1 MPLKMP
7 VWQICRLATV
17 CAGSAALH
25 GCWITAPHTD
35 AQSLVKAG
43 AQWEAPLPAAE
54 AGQASSLSQWWA
66 AWNDSTLTD
75 LQARALQDN
84 TSLAQAAARI
94 AQARADA
101 AAAGAALWP
110 AVDFRA
116 AYAST
121 RSPLQPPPVKQTY
134 AIGGLDARWEIDL
147 FGAVENTR
155 NGSLAR
161 VAARE
166 SEWQDARISLAA
178 EVANTY
184 VALRTCEIQ
193 QDIAQKVANSQ
204 ALSQKLFQQRISSGF
219 ISAVEL
225 AQNSS
230 LLATAMTQLQ
240 QQKTE
245 CAVTVKSLTVL
256 TGIPEPEL
264 RPLLA
269 AHAGEMPH
277 PASFVVENMPAKVL
291 LLRPDLRAAMQ
302 NLTAAASEI
311 GVAEAKRYPSLSLM
325 GSLGR
330 YSFSISGQ
338 SQQGNSWFFGP
349 VLDIPLFD
357 AGSRKAAVDNA
368 TARYEEALAAFKQR
382 TLLAVK
388 EVEEA
393 MLRLDAASQNL
404 VQQQKID
411 EAREIAMQA
420 SEAGLKAG
428 SYSVLEREE
437 VKRQQ
442 LSGRQQKVMLQ
453 RDQASA
459 WIALYKAVGGDWS
472 AGTNAGAG
480 KNASAE

>member
-1 MPLKMP
+1 M
-7 VWQICRLATV
+7 

-25 GCWITAPHTD
+25 ACWVTAPHPD
-35 AQSLVKAG
+35 AQTLIKPG
-43 AQWEAPLPAAE
+43 AQWEAPAPSAD
-54 AGQASSLSQWWA
+54 GQAQPSSSSSQWWA
-66 AWNDSTLTD
+66 AWNDTTLTN

-110 AVDFRA
+110 ALDLRG

-166 SEWQDARISLAA
+166 NEWQDARVSMIA

-184 VALRTCEIQ
+184 VALRTCEMQ
-193 QDIAQKVANSQ
+193 RDIAQKVANSQ

-230 LLATAMTQLQ
+230 VLATAMTQLQ

-256 TGIPEPEL
+256 TGIPEAEL

-269 AHAGEMPH
+269 EHTAQIPQ

-291 LLRPDLRAAMQ
+291 LQRPDLRAALQ

-325 GSLGR
+325 GSVGR

-338 SQQGNSWFFGP
+338 TQQGNSWFFGP

-357 AGSRKAAVDNA
+357 AGSRRAAVDNA
-368 TARYEEALAAFKQR
+368 NARYEEMLAAFKQR

-393 MLRLDAASQNL
+393 MLRVDAANNNL
-404 VQQQKID
+404 MQQQKID

-428 SYSVLEREE
+428 SYSVLDREE

-442 LSGRQQKVMLQ
+442 LLGSQQKISLQ

-459 WIALYKAVGGDWS
+459 WIALYKAVGGDWQ
-472 AGTNAGAG
+472 ADA
-480 KNASAE
+480 K